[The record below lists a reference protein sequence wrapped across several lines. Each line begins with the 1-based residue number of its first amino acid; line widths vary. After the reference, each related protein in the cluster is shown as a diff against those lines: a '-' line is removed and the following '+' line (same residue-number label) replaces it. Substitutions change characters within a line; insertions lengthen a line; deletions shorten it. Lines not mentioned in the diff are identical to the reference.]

1 MAHRPARHGQPFSV
15 CFGASLQEPALSLQ
29 KSIQRDLVVLWLTIS
44 AVALVLA
51 WLLLLLTRQGTD
63 QQIDRARHAAGVSCS
78 ALQAGA
84 ARMGLAGLMAD
95 TPPAQAFAAAQ
106 AVLDLALRDRPG
118 MEGGF
123 WRAQADAG
131 AGAGTGVV
139 AYAFPTYDGSGIKR
153 DAPSAEMERIASTAQ
168 RARDS
173 AGLVTDLRPGLREAV
188 VFAACPA
195 QADAP
200 GLVAWTLMR
209 VPLISA
215 DVVNPLILAVSL
227 LLGMVLVS
235 GLWLGRMLRRW
246 QRQSAQMEQQLL
258 GAERLATLGRLSAGL
273 AHEIRNPLG
282 TMRMKAET
290 ALAAPAQLR
299 ESRSAGALQAV
310 LVQTARL
317 EDLVSSLLALTQPF
331 RVEPRPVDLQQ
342 LLGERL
348 QAHAETAQ
356 SSGVQLATAIS
367 PDLAQD
373 LQHGR
378 HPLLDPVQIARAL
391 DNLLLNAL
399 AHTAAGGRVELGADR
414 SGNGRLRLWV
424 ADDGTGIAAELRDTL
439 FEPFTTA
446 RPGGTGLGLALVREI
461 VQAHGGQICL
471 AKTAQGTRIEME
483 FPWPAS

>member
-1 MAHRPARHGQPFSV
+1 M
-15 CFGASLQEPALSLQ
+15 
-29 KSIQRDLVVLWLTIS
+29 ILWLTIS

-51 WLLLLLTRQGTD
+51 WLLLLLSRQGTD
-63 QQIDRARHAAGVSCS
+63 QQVSRARDAAGVSCS
-78 ALQAGA
+78 ALQAGG

-95 TPPAQAFAAAQ
+95 TPSAQARSAAQ

-123 WRAQADAG
+123 WRDG
-131 AGAGTGVV
+131 TGTGAGTGSGAASGVV

-153 DAPSAEMERIASTAQ
+153 DAPSAEMERITSTAQ

-258 GAERLATLGRLSAGL
+258 SAERLATLGRLSAGL

-290 ALAAPAQLR
+290 ALAAPAPLR
-299 ESRSAGALQAV
+299 EARSQGALEAV
-310 LVQTARL
+310 LAQTARL

-331 RVEPRPVDLQQ
+331 RVQSEPVDIRQ
-342 LLGERL
+342 LLDERL
-348 QAHAETAQ
+348 QAHAELAQ
-356 SSGVQLATAIS
+356 ARGVQLATAVS
-367 PDLAQD
+367 AGLARD
-373 LQHGR
+373 LQDGR
-378 HPLLDPVQIARAL
+378 RPLLDPVQMARAL

-399 AHTAAGGRVELGADR
+399 AHTAAGGRVELGADH
-414 SGNGRLRLWV
+414 SGTTVSHRNSPLQLWV
-424 ADDGTGIAAELRDTL
+424 ADDGTGIAPELRDTL

-461 VQAHGGQICL
+461 VLAHGGRIAL
-471 AKTAQGTRIEME
+471 GKTTQGTRIEME

>member
-1 MAHRPARHGQPFSV
+1 MK
-15 CFGASLQEPALSLQ
+15 ALIQ
-29 KSIQRDLVVLWLTIS
+29 KLSFIFFFQAEDGIRDYKVTGVQTCALPISIS

-63 QQIDRARHAAGVSCS
+63 QQVSRARDAAGVSCS

-95 TPPAQAFAAAQ
+95 TPSAQAPSAPQ
-106 AVLDLALRDRPG
+106 AGLDPALPERPG

-123 WRAQADAG
+123 WG
-131 AGAGTGVV
+131 EGPGVV

-200 GLVAWTLMR
+200 ALVAWTLMR

-258 GAERLATLGRLSAGL
+258 SAERLATLGRLSAGL

-282 TMRMKAET
+282 TMRMKAEN
-290 ALAAPAQLR
+290 ALAAPAPLR
-299 ESRSAGALQAV
+299 EARSQGALEAV
-310 LVQTARL
+310 LAQTARL
-317 EDLVSSLLALTQPF
+317 EDLVSSLLALT
-331 RVEPRPVDLQQ
+331 RSEEHTSELQSPCNLVCR
-342 LLGERL
+342 LLLEKKKSNQHRYKR
-348 QAHAETAQ
+348 
-356 SSGVQLATAIS
+356 QLASPVFPDDVRSAITYAYQL
-367 PDLAQD
+367 P
-373 LQHGR
+373 R
-378 HPLLDPVQIARAL
+378 
-391 DNLLLNAL
+391 
-399 AHTAAGGRVELGADR
+399 
-414 SGNGRLRLWV
+414 
-424 ADDGTGIAAELRDTL
+424 
-439 FEPFTTA
+439 
-446 RPGGTGLGLALVREI
+446 
-461 VQAHGGQICL
+461 
-471 AKTAQGTRIEME
+471 
-483 FPWPAS
+483 

>member
-1 MAHRPARHGQPFSV
+1 M
-15 CFGASLQEPALSLQ
+15 
-29 KSIQRDLVVLWLTIS
+29 ILWLTIS

-51 WLLLLLTRQGTD
+51 WLLLLLTRQGTEP
-63 QQIDRARHAAGVSCS
+63 QIARARHAAGVSCS

-95 TPPAQAFAAAQ
+95 TPSAQARSAAQ
-106 AVLDLALRDRPG
+106 AVLDLALRERPG

-123 WRAQADAG
+123 WREG
-131 AGAGTGVV
+131 PGVV

-200 GLVAWTLMR
+200 ALVAWTLMR

-282 TMRMKAET
+282 TMRMKAEN
-290 ALAAPAQLR
+290 ALAAPEPLR
-299 ESRSAGALQAV
+299 QARSQGALEAV
-310 LVQTARL
+310 LAQTARL

-331 RVEPRPVDLQQ
+331 RVHPEPVDLQQ
-342 LLGERL
+342 LLDERL
-348 QAHAETAQ
+348 QAHAEMAQ
-356 SSGVQLATAIS
+356 ASGVQLATAVS
-367 PDLAQD
+367 AGLARDLRE
-373 LQHGR
+373 GR
-378 HPLLDPVQIARAL
+378 RPLLDPAQMARAL

-399 AHTAAGGRVELGADR
+399 AHTADGGRVELGADR
-414 SGNGRLRLWV
+414 DAKGCLRLWI

-461 VQAHGGQICL
+461 VQAHGGRIAL
-471 AKTAQGTRIEME
+471 AKTAQGKTAQGTSIEME